1 MGLVTAA
8 LGPAGLV
15 LFGTA
20 TQGHLHWIS
29 PLVAEFMM
37 NFSAVVAGNITYTY
51 MADVYLEHADTAL
64 VMLNALKNLTAFG
77 LVYAVT
83 PWNTHSGYAVA
94 FGCLAVI
101 LFFAHL
107 PLLLLYFKGANMRLW
122 EARKFHTG

>member
-1 MGLVTAA
+1 MGLVTAI

-20 TQGHLHWIS
+20 TKSHLHWMV
-29 PLVAEFMM
+29 PLFAEFMV

-51 MADVYLEHADTAL
+51 MADIYLEHADTAL

-83 PWNTHSGYAVA
+83 PWNSHSGYAVA
-94 FGCLAVI
+94 FGCLAAI

-107 PLLLLYFKGANMRLW
+107 PLLLLYLRGANMQRW
-122 EARKFHTG
+122 EARKFHIR